1 MSALNNIDNLNWL
14 QSVLIEYINNENFW
28 ISKTSINLL
37 GDLARIYGNE
47 IDKKMILKKL
57 KTIKRADLKNIISET
72 MEDIEIFTN

>member
-1 MSALNNIDNLNWL
+1 VSALNNIDNLNWL